1 MRVVLGP
8 TNFANQPL
16 LLAQALRTRGVEAR
30 HVHYAWNAPRRVAG
44 SATTARPEGDEV
56 VGLSHDD
63 WLGVQLGVLE
73 EVIKERPDVVHLW
86 NRSLVHPPRGYGFFA
101 GMDLPHLRAS
111 GIRIVY
117 RFTGF
122 DLRAPT
128 LDRQVNAFSPFHRG
142 YSAPSPEA
150 QQQRYIEHL
159 RQWVDVFVVQDPE
172 MRAFLPEAEVVP
184 RAVDLDVLAY
194 SEPAARARPLIVH
207 APSDRT
213 IKGTPAVLEA
223 VAQLRARG
231 VEFDF
236 ELLERLPHAE
246 VLERCRRADVVVD
259 QVLIGWYGVFAVEA
273 MALGKPVVAYLRPG
287 LAEQLDHAPPIVN
300 AAPDRLAEAL
310 EPLIGDAEQRRRLGV
325 EGRRFVEQM
334 HDVRHVA
341 AMHERLY
348 ERAREKS
355 DVFDPVPRYLAA
367 CAQEPLGGM
376 AFATELARLRAIA
389 GRLRR
394 RRRTGA

>member
-16 LLAQALRTRGVEAR
+16 LLAQALRNRGVDAR
-30 HVHYAWNAPRRVAG
+30 HVHYAWNAPRRATG
-44 SATTARPEGDEV
+44 SATARPGGDEA

-73 EVIKERPDVVHLW
+73 RVIEERPDVVHLW

-111 GIRIVY
+111 GIRVVY

-122 DLRAPT
+122 DLRVPSV
-128 LDRQVNAFSPFHRG
+128 DREVNVFSPFHRG
-142 YSAPSPEA
+142 YRAPSPEA

-159 RQWVDVFVVQDPE
+159 RQFVDVFVVQDPE
-172 MRAFLPEAEVVP
+172 MRAFLPEAEIVP
-184 RAVDLDVLAY
+184 RAVDLDALGY
-194 SEPAARARPLIVH
+194 SEPAPRDRPLIVH
-207 APSDRT
+207 APTDRAT
-213 IKGTPAVLEA
+213 KGTAEVLAAVS
-223 VAQLRARG
+223 QLRARG
-231 VEFDF
+231 VDFDF

-246 VLERCRRADVVVD
+246 VLERCRRADLVVD

-287 LAEQLDHAPPIVN
+287 LAQQLDHAPPIVS
-300 AAPDRLAEAL
+300 AAPDRLAPAL
-310 EPLIGDAEQRRRLGV
+310 ESLIGDADERRRLGIA
-325 EGRRFVEQM
+325 GRRFVEQV
-334 HDVRHVA
+334 HDVRLVA
-341 AMHERLY
+341 AMLERVYGRTQEKPNLY
-348 ERAREKS
+348 
-355 DVFDPVPRYLAA
+355 DPAPRYLAA
-367 CAQEPLGGM
+367 CAQEPLDAIAGG
-376 AFATELARLRAIA
+376 AQLARLRAIA

-394 RRRTGA
+394 RLRARP